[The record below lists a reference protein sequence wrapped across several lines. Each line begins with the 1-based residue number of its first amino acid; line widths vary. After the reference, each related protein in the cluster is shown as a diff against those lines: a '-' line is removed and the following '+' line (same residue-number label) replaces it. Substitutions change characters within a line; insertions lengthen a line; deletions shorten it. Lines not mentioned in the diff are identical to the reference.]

1 LTNNT
6 LLVEEEVQAGD
17 RAVDALAAQAAVRAR
32 TLAQPGLRPVVNATG
47 VVVHTNLGRSLLSEA
62 AQSAVAVAAARYS
75 TLEIDLATGERGSR
89 LNTVRELLRELTGAG
104 DALAVNNNAAAVLLT
119 LSTLAAGREVVVSR
133 GELIEIGGSFRLP
146 EIMARSGARLRE
158 VGTTNKT
165 HARDYESAIGP
176 DTALILKVHRSNF
189 AIQGFVAEVGLS
201 ELVEI
206 GRAHGIPVVEDLG
219 SGALMDLS
227 QRIGPEPGARESLAA
242 GASIVMFSGDKLLGG
257 PQAGILVGESQLIDR
272 LARDPMTRALRL
284 DKLSIAALEATL
296 RGYLEP
302 ESAWAEIPT
311 LRQLARPV
319 DELEH
324 AAQALAAKVAEV
336 APDLTVAVV
345 PVASRVGG
353 GALPMAVLP
362 SAAVALRPRTGRV
375 EALEAELRLGDPAIL
390 GRLEDDRLLLDV
402 RTLNE
407 EDGNQIVA
415 ALKRRG
421 RESE

>member
-1 LTNNT
+1 
-6 LLVEEEVQAGD
+6 
-17 RAVDALAAQAAVRAR
+17 
-32 TLAQPGLRPVVNATG
+32 
-47 VVVHTNLGRSLLSEA
+47 
-62 AQSAVAVAAARYS
+62 
-75 TLEIDLATGERGSR
+75 
-89 LNTVRELLRELTGAG
+89 
-104 DALAVNNNAAAVLLT
+104 
-119 LSTLAAGREVVVSR
+119 
-133 GELIEIGGSFRLP
+133 
-146 EIMARSGARLRE
+146 
-158 VGTTNKT
+158 
-165 HARDYESAIGP
+165 
-176 DTALILKVHRSNF
+176 
-189 AIQGFVAEVGLS
+189 
-201 ELVEI
+201 VEI

-345 PVASRVGG
+345 PVTSRVGG